1 MRGAIA
7 TRKDFWT
14 GAIYIVVGVCAL
26 VMVRNYPLGST
37 GRMGPGYFPAAV
49 ASLLLLVGAIIVVRS
64 FFCEGASIHRFAWK
78 PILLVSGSI
87 IAFGF
92 LVGRAGLPI
101 AAAVLV
107 LGCAVASDRFRLG
120 WLPVLGLVALIT
132 FCIVVFVIGMG
143 IPMSLVGP
151 WFDGPDGR

>member
-14 GAIYIVVGVCAL
+14 GVIYVVVGGGAL
-26 VMVRNYPLGST
+26 VMARNYPLGSA

-49 ASLLLLVGAIIVVRS
+49 ASLLLIVGAIIVLRS
-64 FFCEGASIHRFAWK
+64 FFCEGASIHRLAWK

-107 LGCAVASDRFRLG
+107 LGCAVASNRFRLA

-132 FCIVVFVIGMG
+132 FCVVVFVIGMG
-143 IPMSLVGP
+143 IPMPLVGP
-151 WFDGPDGR
+151 WFGGPDGR

>member
-1 MRGAIA
+1 VRGAIV

-14 GAIYIVVGVCAL
+14 GVIYIVVGVGAL
-26 VMVRNYPLGST
+26 VMARNYPLGSA

-49 ASLLLLVGAIIVVRS
+49 ASLLLLVGAIIVLRS
-64 FFCEGASIHRFAWK
+64 FLSEGLSIHRLAWK

-107 LGCAVASDRFRLG
+107 LGCAAASDRFRLA
-120 WLPVLGLVALIT
+120 WLPMLGMVALIT

-143 IPMSLVGP
+143 IPMPLFGP
-151 WFDGPDGR
+151 WFDGPAGR